1 MNTSESASSNTR
13 RISAWLN
20 VTAGCV
26 LMLLIVQFVTGAAMA
41 FYYVPSID
49 HAHTTVSFI
58 EKVLSSGSWLRSLHH
73 YGSQWLAL
81 FVFLHLLRLRSCEA
95 YEHAKVQWITTVI
108 LLALVMA
115 TGATGYS
122 LPWDARAFFSTRV
135 AEGLLAGLPFVG
147 RVARL
152 WLLAGTD
159 ISTLTLSRFFALHVL
174 VTPFLIVV
182 LVTWRIIRQSAN
194 VCWQTLT
201 RNAIVAALV
210 FLLLAIWSLKF
221 PAPLGPAVNEVT
233 ADYLPRPGPQF
244 LWLYETLKHLP
255 GGLGSIAGVVLPGL
269 VLLALLLVPWS
280 NRGAFKKLSNHPQR
294 LISTVILGG
303 IAFWVITMTMTA
315 YLSDRRDLRTRQQMA
330 KQASEEKAF
339 RSKPFTPGGLY
350 FEDRIGPGTEALT
363 GAPKAYLQFCSTCHG
378 QHGEGATQGQLRF
391 PPLIGVANKPQRT
404 VDDIVGLLNDPTA
417 FGLQPP
423 MRSFATK
430 LTEAE
435 KKEIAEWVVKLK

>member
-1 MNTSESASSNTR
+1 MNSSESHTR
-13 RISAWLN
+13 RVSAWLN

-49 HAHTTVSFI
+49 HAYTTVSFM

-81 FVFLHLLRLRSCEA
+81 FVFLHLVRLHSREA
-95 YEHAKVQWITTVI
+95 YKHAKVQWITTVI

-115 TGATGYS
+115 AGATGYS

-135 AEGLLAGLPFVG
+135 AEGLVGGLPFVG

-159 ISTLTLSRFFALHVL
+159 ISTLTLSRFFALHVVVAPL
-174 VTPFLIVV
+174 FILV
-182 LVTWRIIRQSAN
+182 LVTWRVIRQAES
-194 VCWQTLT
+194 VCWQSLT
-201 RNAIVAALV
+201 RNAIAAAVV

-221 PAPLGPAVNEVT
+221 PAPLGPSVNQVT

-255 GGLGSIAGVVLPGL
+255 GGLGSIAGIVLPVL
-269 VLLALLLVPWS
+269 LLLALILVPWS
-280 NRGAFKKLSNHPQR
+280 DRGAFKKLLNHPQR
-294 LISTVILGG
+294 LISTIILCA

-315 YLSDRRDLRTRQQMA
+315 YLSDRRDQRTRQQLA
-330 KQASEEKAF
+330 KQASDEKSF
-339 RSKPFTPGGLY
+339 RSTPFTPGSLVEG
-350 FEDRIGPGTEALT
+350 RIGPATEAQT
-363 GAPKAYLQFCSTCHG
+363 GVPKAYIQFCSTCHG

-404 VDDIVGLLNDPTA
+404 VHDIVGLLNDPTA

-435 KKEIAEWVVKLK
+435 KKEIADWVVKLK

>member
-1 MNTSESASSNTR
+1 MNTTESASSNQQR
-13 RISAWLN
+13 NSSWLN

-81 FVFLHLLRLRSCEA
+81 FVFLHLLRLHFCAA
-95 YEHAKVQWITTVI
+95 YKNAKAQWVTTVI
-108 LLALVMA
+108 LLMLVM
-115 TGATGYS
+115 TGGATGYS

-135 AEGLLAGLPFVG
+135 AEGLLAGLPFFG

-152 WLLAGTD
+152 WLLGGTD

-174 VTPFLIVV
+174 VIPFVILIV
-182 LVTWRIIRQSAN
+182 LAWRAIRQSHN

-201 RNAIVAALV
+201 RNAIAAGVV
-210 FLLLAIWSLKF
+210 FTLLAIWSLKF
-221 PAPLGPAVNEVT
+221 PAPLGPSVAELN

-255 GGLGSIAGVVLPGL
+255 GGLGSIVGVVLPGL
-269 VLLALLLVPWS
+269 LILALLFVPWLSRNALKRIS
-280 NRGAFKKLSNHPQR
+280 NDPQR
-294 LISTVILGG
+294 LISSAILGF
-303 IAFWVITMTMTA
+303 ISFWALTMTLTA
-315 YLSDRRDLRTRQQMA
+315 YLSDWRDLRTRQQLD
-330 KQASEEKAF
+330 KQASDEKAF
-339 RSKPFTPGGLY
+339 RSAPFKPASLFPQ
-350 FEDRIGPGTEALT
+350 DQIGSGT
-363 GAPKAYLQFCSTCHG
+363 GAQSGVPKAYVQFCATCHG
-378 QHGEGATQGQLRF
+378 QHGEGATQGKLHF
-391 PPLIGVANKPQRT
+391 PPLTGVAAKPQRT
-404 VDDIVGLLNDPTA
+404 ANDIIGLLNDPTA

-435 KKEIAEWVVKLK
+435 KREIAEWIVKLK